1 MEDDFAKGI
10 ENLIPYFLHED
21 ILQSK
26 KIHGQTLKGKD
37 LLYYFKVNVKNLFS
51 VRICNFTSS
60 SYAYPGS
67 FEMPKL
73 PN

>member
-37 LLYYFKVNVKNLFS
+37 LLYYFKVSFIQVLALFS
-51 VRICNFTSS
+51 YLN
-60 SYAYPGS
+60 
-67 FEMPKL
+67 L
-73 PN
+73 